1 MSSTPRRVSDSAVRR
16 LSLYLR
22 GLEELELEG
31 VRTVASEALA
41 RRAGTTAAQ
50 VRKDLSLFGSFG
62 KRGLGYAV
70 PPLQAQLRTIL
81 GLARPRRVALVGAG
95 RIGAALFEYPPFRE
109 RGFRIVA
116 IFDEDPAK
124 IGRAW
129 GGVPIHS
136 AADLAE
142 TVRCEGVEIAIL
154 AIPAGAAQRMADA
167 LTSAGIRGILNFA
180 PVQIQVPEG
189 VVVND
194 VDMSVELEALTF
206 ALDAPPGG
214 GRAGSGG

>member
-1 MSSTPRRVSDSAVRR
+1 VRR

-22 GLEELELEG
+22 GLEELEREG

-41 RRAGTTAAQ
+41 ARAGTTAAQ

-70 PPLQAQLRTIL
+70 PPLQAQLRSIL
-81 GLARPRRVALVGAG
+81 GLARPRRVALLGAG

-116 IFDEDPAK
+116 IFDEDPEK
-124 IGRAW
+124 IGRRW
-129 GGVPIHS
+129 GGVAIRPVDEL
-136 AADLAE
+136 AD
-142 TVRCEGVEIAIL
+142 TVRREEVEIAVL
-154 AIPAGAAQRMADA
+154 AIPAQAAQRMADMLA
-167 LTSAGIRGILNFA
+167 AAGIRGILNFA
-180 PVQIQVPEG
+180 PVQIQVPET

-206 ALDAPPGG
+206 ALESAPADA
-214 GRAGSGG
+214 RASGTAG